1 MDNELERGLC
11 VILSDIEESY
21 IKDVFKNSLK
31 EIEIDNILFKS
42 RSYIIDILPTPKGG
56 GFWL

>member
-1 MDNELERGLC
+1 MAYIDDKVRG
-11 VILSDIEESY
+11 
-21 IKDVFKNSLK
+21 
-31 EIEIDNILFKS
+31 EIDNILFKS